1 MTQTKLTALQQLYK
15 PAKRSTTR
23 ILAACDIIHCDMVD
37 TILGGRSTTTGVL
50 PNLLGWEID
59 VVKER
64 MFDDGVNLAATYDSK
79 RKCWEYKATW

>member
-1 MTQTKLTALQQLYK
+1 MTQAKLKVLQQLYK

-23 ILAACDIIHCDMVD
+23 ILAACDIMYCDMVD
-37 TILGGRSTTTGVL
+37 AILDDRNTATGVL

-64 MFDDGVNLAATYDSK
+64 MSDDGVSLTATYDSK
-79 RKCWEYKATW
+79 RKCWEYEAIW